1 MILYPYAHTHT
12 LGIRNW
18 PLNPC
23 GIRASLLSVTFQSHW
38 SFFFTRTYIFVSP
51 ASRYILSRTNLCLTR
66 ALSKQLPALFYIFIA
81 YTGTCAERN
90 LQLRNL
96 TTGSLMLPL
105 YFLLCYSCLSLL
117 SSLNKYLFSH
127 RVSKNFFHFDD
138 WNLFVSFFQ
147 KSRIHKWQFFNCFT
161 ILFAKLMRWLVE

>member
-1 MILYPYAHTHT
+1 MLEGRYKLSRSPAFYSFFHDTLSTHTHT
-12 LGIRNW
+12 HTRIRNW

-23 GIRASLLSVTFQSHW
+23 GIRASLLSVTFQSRW
-38 SFFFTRTYIFVSP
+38 SFFFFLRGRISL

-96 TTGSLMLPL
+96 TTWFAYASIFSPL
-105 YFLLCYSCLSLL
+105 LFRPFLAT
-117 SSLNKYLFSH
+117 FSQQISVL
-127 RVSKNFFHFDD
+127 VS
-138 WNLFVSFFQ
+138 SFF
-147 KSRIHKWQFFNCFT
+147 KKKNINDNLIVLL
-161 ILFAKLMRWLVE
+161 ILFAKSLNADW